1 MKGQLEKGKPEEV
14 QVIRRLTLSVFPLK
28 GKDDN
33 KRFGVLTSG
42 SSGYF
47 RLMRALKFFIL

>member
-33 KRFGVLTSG
+33 KRFDVLTSG